1 MLALLCAVA
10 MTFALDW
17 GRVAFVAAPVVY
29 AAAAWTLDRRPRL
42 LAPALLACAA
52 LIAGYA
58 IYMQVT
64 GTQNLIDA
72 GPPPYPVR

>member
-1 MLALLCAVA
+1 

-42 LAPALLACAA
+42 LVAALVACAVM
-52 LIAGYA
+52 IVGYA
-58 IYMQVT
+58 AYMQID